1 MVTENTRRIA
11 DLQRDLAANPGSRQF
26 YQLGELLRRDGHAA
40 EAAEVLRSG
49 LGHHPR
55 YVAAWV
61 SLGRACIEAGE
72 STEAVSGLREA
83 LALDPGNPVA
93 WRLLGE
99 AYLALGQRPRALE
112 AMAHCLELVPGDAV
126 LQAAVDALSSDAAAP
141 EPAAAAEEPS
151 PAVVPAPGLMAA
163 VPAAPEP
170 EAPPFPAAPAE
181 EPFGGSAPAPVVE
194 PAPAPPAETAAPF
207 AQPTPAP
214 AAEPPEGRTAVAR
227 AEEFMVGAAAAA
239 GPPALAAVVEPA
251 SAPLVGFE
259 FEPEAPP
266 APVAAMPTAVTPPPV
281 APAVEPP
288 APEAAFEEAFP
299 APAGAGLA
307 QPPPEAFLAESAAA
321 PPVPAALPDSDLF
334 TVPETD
340 QAPVLLRAVLQAS
353 AAQAATE
360 PVQPPASLTLARLYV
375 QQQALGEAVAVLE
388 RLLEREP
395 ANVVAADL
403 LALVRDMMVPLPEE
417 PPPLD
422 PRERKIA
429 ALQRWLASLT
439 LGEER
444 AQR

>member
-72 STEAVSGLREA
+72 STEAVSGLGEA

-112 AMAHCLELVPGDAV
+112 AMARCLELVPGDAV

-141 EPAAAAEEPS
+141 EPAAAAEEPFP
-151 PAVVPAPGLMAA
+151 PADVPAPGLMTA
-163 VPAAPEP
+163 VPAAP
-170 EAPPFPAAPAE
+170 
-181 EPFGGSAPAPVVE
+181 
-194 PAPAPPAETAAPF
+194 AAPF

-299 APAGAGLA
+299 ASAGAGLA

-340 QAPVLLRAVLQAS
+340 QAPVLLKAVLQAS

-395 ANVVAADL
+395 ANVEAADL

>member
-1 MVTENTRRIA
+1 MIENTRRIA
-11 DLQRDLAANPGSRQF
+11 DLQRDLAVNPGSRQF

-40 EAAEVLRSG
+40 EAAQVLRSG
-49 LGHHPR
+49 LAHHPR

-72 STEAVSGLREA
+72 STEAVNGLREA

-112 AMAHCLELVPGDAV
+112 AMARCLELVPGDEV

-141 EPAAAAEEPS
+141 DPAAAAEAP
-151 PAVVPAPGLMAA
+151 PLPAP
-163 VPAAPEP
+163 
-170 EAPPFPAAPAE
+170 PAE

-194 PAPAPPAETAAPF
+194 PAPASPAGAAAAF
-207 AQPTPAP
+207 AQPTPA
-214 AAEPPEGRTAVAR
+214 AAVEPLETRTAVAR
-227 AEEFMVGAAAAA
+227 AEEFMAGAAAA

-259 FEPEAPP
+259 FEPDAPP
-266 APVAAMPTAVTPPPV
+266 APVAAMPTAVTLPPAV
-281 APAVEPP
+281 PAVEPP
-288 APEAAFEEAFP
+288 LPEAAFEEAYP
-299 APAGAGLA
+299 APAGVGLA
-307 QPPPEAFLAESAAA
+307 QPPPEAFLAEPAAA
-321 PPVPAALPDSDLF
+321 APVPAAPPDSDLF

-340 QAPVLLRAVLQAS
+340 QAPALLKAVLQAS

-395 ANVVAADL
+395 GNVEAGDL

-444 AQR
+444 ALR